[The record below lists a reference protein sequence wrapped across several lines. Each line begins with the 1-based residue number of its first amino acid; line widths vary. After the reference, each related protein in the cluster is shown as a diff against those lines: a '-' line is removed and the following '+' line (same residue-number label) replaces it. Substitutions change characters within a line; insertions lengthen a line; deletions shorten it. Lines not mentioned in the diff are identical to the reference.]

1 MNKFPRE
8 KDISGCSIFGVVN
21 TDGEKISGSVI
32 TDAISVMH
40 DRANG
45 LGGGFAG
52 YGIYPD
58 YPDDYAFHLF
68 FDSIKAK
75 EDTEDLLNKNFLIEY
90 DEKIRTDN
98 TINLPKKPLLWRYF
112 VKNRNIL
119 SKEAEREE
127 TFKAVMDVNNNID
140 GAYVISSGK
149 NMGVFKGSVFLKILV
164 KFIVM
169 MNIEAI
175 PGLHTE
181 DSPPILLDGGEA
193 HIRLGYLTGQ

>member
-98 TINLPKKPLLWRYF
+98 TINLPKASTRQPSRVCAFGITSFQL
-112 VKNRNIL
+112 N
-119 SKEAEREE
+119 
-127 TFKAVMDVNNNID
+127 
-140 GAYVISSGK
+140 
-149 NMGVFKGSVFLKILV
+149 LKDRGEYS
-164 KFIVM
+164 
-169 MNIEAI
+169 MNA
-175 PGLHTE
+175 
-181 DSPPILLDGGEA
+181 
-193 HIRLGYLTGQ
+193 